1 MPLPENFAN
10 FDVAGAETAVWV
22 FRKSGGH
29 RGAAPTFTGH
39 WIAIDAAL
47 EAAVKEAISTQR
59 ARIEEVSPY
68 GLLAQNH
75 EASALSIAADETH
88 VHLVAAATAEP
99 LPQRRATKL
108 AHLQNTSF
116 YVIKLSVGGETLLA
130 FRKTDSSWHTKRRRA
145 SIDALFRDETLTL
158 EPSPAFSLSS
168 YVDFFAFGGVIYMLE
183 KSRFESVLSY
193 REAHANQFQA
203 LQAEPQ
209 FSSIFSDMGPLI
221 AHIGTNKI
229 HLRRACA
236 IEVKGH
242 YRDAGFMQRLRERAA
257 NYHLNIVFD
266 DGGLI
271 VPTPET
277 CADIITALLDH
288 RLSSAFS
295 EAIYDVPDA
304 VAVV

>member
-145 SIDALFRDETLTL
+145 SIDALFGSICAIASRCHAR
-158 EPSPAFSLSS
+158 SSLSRRQE
-168 YVDFFAFGGVIYMLE
+168 G
-183 KSRFESVLSY
+183 
-193 REAHANQFQA
+193 QA
-203 LQAEPQ
+203 KV
-209 FSSIFSDMGPLI
+209 
-221 AHIGTNKI
+221 T
-229 HLRRACA
+229 
-236 IEVKGH
+236 
-242 YRDAGFMQRLRERAA
+242 
-257 NYHLNIVFD
+257 
-266 DGGLI
+266 
-271 VPTPET
+271 
-277 CADIITALLDH
+277 H
-288 RLSSAFS
+288 R
-295 EAIYDVPDA
+295 
-304 VAVV
+304 